1 MSRFRNFAPQ
11 AAADL
16 DDAIG
21 WLLDRAASP
30 AAAERLLK
38 AVLEAGE
45 RLAVRPHLGRRRPDL
60 LPDPFRFWSLPRFN
74 LLLVYDATTSPAVIL
89 RVLHTAQDL
98 GPVLEELAAAWD
110 EEPPAA

>member
-1 MSRFRNFAPQ
+1 MNRFRNFAPQ

-16 DDAIG
+16 DDAVG

-30 AAAERLLK
+30 AAAERLLR
-38 AVLEAGE
+38 AVLDAGE
-45 RLAVRPHLGRRRPDL
+45 FLAVRSLLGRRRPDL
-60 LPDPFRFWSLPRFN
+60 LPDPFRFWSLPQFN
-74 LLLVYDATTSPAVIL
+74 LLLVYDSTTSPAAIL

-98 GPVLEELAAAWD
+98 GPLLAELTAARD